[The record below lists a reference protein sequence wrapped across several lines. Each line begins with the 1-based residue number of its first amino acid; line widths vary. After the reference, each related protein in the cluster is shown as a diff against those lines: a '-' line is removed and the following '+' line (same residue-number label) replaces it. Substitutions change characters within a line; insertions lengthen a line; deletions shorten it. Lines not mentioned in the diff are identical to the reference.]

1 MRNVAWGQNCLFL
14 QMMQWA
20 AQKHKRL
27 RTQFDGQ
34 GGREKYPRRW
44 KVLPFIF

>member
-1 MRNVAWGQNCLFL
+1 MWRGVEHVLL
-14 QMMQWA
+14 IQMMQWA

-44 KVLPFIF
+44 KVLPPFF